1 MPTWLFWLLLS
12 PLFVFAFLALTC
24 VVIHVYYRTKFLEQV
39 IRIFEERPLFVIPR
53 GQPVDDAE
61 RVTFSAFDGV
71 QLNGCY
77 LHHRSTE
84 RRGVIL
90 FGLEFGSN
98 CWASVNYCEQLRYAG
113 YDIFAYEP
121 RNQGDSEYDP
131 AYQPMQ
137 WVTNKDVADGRAA
150 ALYLKQRPD
159 ADPAG
164 YGIFGVSKG
173 GGVGI
178 MLAAEDPD
186 VRCLVTDGAF
196 ATYTTVVPYMRR
208 WVSIYS
214 HRKRLQK
221 LAPDFLYGSV
231 GLVAMNRVA
240 KQRRVSFP
248 WTESAL
254 RKLRVPVLMI
264 HGQADNYIKPE
275 MAEVL
280 FTKCKSRDR
289 ELWLVPKAKHNQSF
303 LVAQDDYH
311 AKLVEFFER
320 CLGKPTEEQ
329 ERSEDKLER
338 LPYPR
343 QAEEVPAMAAR
354 ELAPWPRLAQ
364 EG

>member
-1 MPTWLFWLLLS
+1 VPTWLIWLFLS
-12 PLFVFAFLALTC
+12 PLLIVALLALTC
-24 VVIHVYYRTKFLEQV
+24 VVIHIYYRTKFLEQV

-53 GQPVDDAE
+53 GQPVADAE
-61 RVTFSAFDGV
+61 LVKFSAFDGT
-71 QLNGCY
+71 QLSGCY
-77 LHHRSTE
+77 LRHRAAE

-98 CWASVNYCEQLRYAG
+98 CWASVHYCEQLREAG
-113 YDIFAYEP
+113 FDIFAYEP
-121 RNQGDSEYDP
+121 RNQGESEFDKNYN
-131 AYQPMQ
+131 PMQ

-159 ADPAG
+159 ADPRG

-173 GGVGI
+173 GSVGI
-178 MLAAEDPD
+178 MLAATDPD
-186 VRCLVTDGAF
+186 VRGIVTDGAF

-231 GLVAMNRVA
+231 GLVAMNKVA
-240 KQRRVSFP
+240 KQRRVIFP

-254 RKLRVPVLMI
+254 RRLRCPILMI

-280 FTKCKSRDR
+280 YAKCKAPDR

-303 LVAQDDYH
+303 LVAPDDYNS
-311 AKLVEFFER
+311 KIVEFFER
-320 CLGKPTEEQ
+320 IFAMTGAESDSLADEAMEV
-329 ERSEDKLER
+329 
-338 LPYPR
+338 LPRPR
-343 QAEEVPAMAAR
+343 QAEEVSAMAAAR
-354 ELAPWPRLAQ
+354 ELVPQPRLA
-364 EG
+364 